1 MSKVR
6 GSVKWFSN
14 KKGYGFITPA
24 DGSPISEDI
33 FVHQSSLLCD
43 GYRTLYEGWEVEFEI
58 GHDDDGKAK
67 AVNVTGPGGKPCHG
81 ERSSRRR
88 PERGSSKPTQ
98 RNRAKPKEAFW
109 HAVLADDVKAALK
122 EKNIRTGTGTIDVSC
137 DDVRVKLGTNDYA
150 SVAHVGAVIAEGTF
164 SCGEDGVAKF
174 SWTHCIHCPD
184 GGDWAVDLEKVGLLP
199 EALSLADAKVTAVG
213 AEETA
218 QTLWGEKPD
227 PKDVLEAS
235 GFLMRRVVLTPRR
248 RS

>member
-1 MSKVR
+1 MGIALWWVVVGLRRLAVSFY
-6 GSVKWFSN
+6 W
-14 KKGYGFITPA
+14 P
-24 DGSPISEDI
+24 
-33 FVHQSSLLCD
+33 
-43 GYRTLYEGWEVEFEI
+43 TLHLFQYEGWEVEFEI

-199 EALSLADAKVTAVG
+199 EALSLADGELDGG
-213 AEETA
+213 AEKSLLSTVILCHWIVIA
-218 QTLWGEKPD
+218 VK
-227 PKDVLEAS
+227 KH
-235 GFLMRRVVLTPRR
+235 FL
-248 RS
+248 